1 MTPQAIRD
9 VSALFAAN
17 AMHTLQHDRHDP
29 HSDLAAKLVRDR
41 ALQMMR
47 GAAARPQTL
56 SGAR

>member
-1 MTPQAIRD
+1 MVPQSVRD
-9 VSALFAAN
+9 VSTLFAAN
-17 AMHTLQHDRHDP
+17 ATNTLQHDRHNP

-47 GAAARPQTL
+47 QAGSQPRQL

>member
-1 MTPQAIRD
+1 MIPQAIKD
-9 VSALFAAN
+9 VSTLFVAN
-17 AMHTLQHDRHDP
+17 ATHTLQHDRHNP

-47 GAAARPQTL
+47 QAGSQPRQL